1 MKSYP
6 AKFKEKKRKTK
17 KKTVVRGK
25 LFKWEPLAKFAKF
38 HTNPYNF
45 VACLPNPYK
54 PSILGD
60 I

>member
-1 MKSYP
+1 MLL
-6 AKFKEKKRKTK
+6 KEKLPSQVEKFSAENCSN
-17 KKTVVRGK
+17 GG
-25 LFKWEPLAKFAKF
+25 FAKVAKF

-54 PSILGD
+54 LAILGD